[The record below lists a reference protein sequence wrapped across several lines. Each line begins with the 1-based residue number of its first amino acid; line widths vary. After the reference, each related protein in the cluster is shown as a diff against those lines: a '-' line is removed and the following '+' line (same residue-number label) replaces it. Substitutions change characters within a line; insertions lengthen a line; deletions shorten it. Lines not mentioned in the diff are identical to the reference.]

1 MHTATESSAVE
12 VAVEVA
18 LEVARATLAEE
29 KQAALR
35 LGATAARLGATATRA
50 VN

>member
-12 VAVEVA
+12 VAV
-18 LEVARATLAEE
+18 EVARATLAEE

-35 LGATAARLGATATRA
+35 LGALRLG
-50 VN
+50 VIDFYN